1 MTWNWKWEHVNEPSR
16 NFTVPVTLFKH
27 LTSRMFGVSPTTAAS
42 KCSETV
48 PVHELDPEQ
57 SLDTEH
63 EVGRRHGLL
72 PGQEHLGD
80 EVSLLR
86 EAAAAEAGHCAGQQV
101 HQSAGQTHHVHGVG
115 HQRAH
120 DGVQVAV
127 LPLGIRYFSGE
138 FYYTLEL
145 KTMVLVLVVKSLR
158 THTQAAHLLAPLVL
172 DV

>member
-1 MTWNWKWEHVNEPSR
+1 
-16 NFTVPVTLFKH
+16 
-27 LTSRMFGVSPTTAAS
+27 MFVVSPTTAAS

-72 PGQEHLGD
+72 PGEEHLRD

-86 EAAAAEAGHCAGQQV
+86 EAAAAEVGHCAGQQV
-101 HQSAGQTHHVHGVG
+101 HQSTGQPHHVHGVG

-120 DGVQVAV
+120 DGVQVTV
-127 LPLGIRYFSGE
+127 LPLEMGYFPGSST
-138 FYYTLEL
+138 YH
-145 KTMVLVLVVKSLR
+145 SR
-158 THTQAAHLLAPLVL
+158 
-172 DV
+172 